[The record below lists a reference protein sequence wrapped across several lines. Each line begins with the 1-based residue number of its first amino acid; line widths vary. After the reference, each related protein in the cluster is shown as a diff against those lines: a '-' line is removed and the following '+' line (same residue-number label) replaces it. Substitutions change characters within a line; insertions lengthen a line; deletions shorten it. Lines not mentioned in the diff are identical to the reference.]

1 MIAVQII
8 IWSLLIEQKIHVSTS
23 VFLSATKGKFQG
35 NID

>member
-1 MIAVQII
+1 MIAVQIV
-8 IWSLLIEQKIHVSTS
+8 IWSLFKQKIHVSTS

>member
-8 IWSLLIEQKIHVSTS
+8 ILSLLKQKIHVSTS
-23 VFLSATKGKFQG
+23 VFLSATKDNKAC